1 MVSDAKDA
9 RMAQST
15 TSSTAPSGNGPNGR
29 KGWRGAAPAE
39 APRHRWQVGGGGNGG
54 SVLASRPFRKAR
66 VAAWFIAA
74 AALLLCLAYY
84 LLYAPA
90 QTPLFAVVGT
100 SHRRPIPPNAWAAE
114 DLLALRDLEGKSLA
128 VTNLSEDWRS
138 PDHGLKRL
146 GDELSQFVRRHSRTR
161 SIVLYVSLPGA
172 VDAEGR
178 PCLLT
183 PDAAPHDSTTW
194 LPLVKVLGQ
203 IQAAEVPAGVHKLL
217 VLDCTREVADWNLGQ
232 AYSGFVESLPAAL
245 DEAKIPNLAILCS
258 AGPGQSAA
266 VSPALRGS
274 VFGHYLRLGLAGA
287 ADLRGFGG
295 NGDHR
300 VTLAELE
307 QYLRGHVHGWARHH
321 LGRSQIPQVIPQ
333 EANFTVTWSLRR
345 GDLDQLRDR
354 AGRVEAADPIVP
366 AGEIAQLWNK
376 LDTLRQARPWR
387 FDPAGWR
394 MLSFDLLRLEQL
406 TAAGKAYEAEAGQL
420 RGELATRLNQA
431 EERRQAAARSGSL
444 PAFAAVLDGAAGPPL
459 KMHSLSMAAL
469 WGTAD
474 ADALRALGA
483 EMARV
488 AEEPSPANIAAALG
502 AGEAARLPAALDET
516 NLLAIWQRLAVPAAW
531 RDPAPLALAWQVH
544 SLAEQHAAP
553 FSLDGL
559 PGDERA
565 HAWVRGPLAQLD
577 ADRRQLEDAV
587 LVGPALDNALAPGQ
601 DTRQALE
608 SFTLSE
614 RVTAAC
620 ALRDD
625 LWAELPHL
633 AAWLCRPQ
641 ERADDEAAADRL
653 IEKTL
658 RPLLAEAIHFEEHL
672 ERTGQGRAGELDW
685 TGDALVASIDQ
696 KFDEL
701 RSNFDGRAR
710 ALATAVLATT
720 TERAAAAREIDAAL
734 ATPILRWDQRQR
746 LREKRSE
753 LHVKLAAD
761 YDAIQDGAAQPAA
774 AAAPA
779 LPHLVRMS
787 RWQPHPLAALLDH
800 ATVLDSAERRAAA
813 ETAEGDRLRAALE
826 LNEAARQRLLALSRG
841 PVKSL
846 VTGQAQNVP
855 VDWKSLC
862 QAESRL
868 RSAAALWFEPPGV
881 DPVRELRRADLAQLF
896 LWRAQRALDD
906 YYGPARPG
914 GEAFFA
920 ASAADY
926 LAAARSFG
934 PLTEAA
940 DAQAAGLDRLLS
952 QRRIAAREALGVT
965 ATDIL
970 LVEQSAT
977 VDSSLDVRT
986 RTPEAA
992 ANLPQ
997 ATAAVFLS
1005 DQQGRIGPPGWPL
1018 AVPQPDLKADQ
1029 PLLAQNMTLDTAG
1042 LKSRGPLVQ
1051 AVASVRGNDF
1061 AAPLLLRAPGGLRVE
1076 YRPILYGPPQVTVL
1090 GFDRKKASVVFIL
1103 DCSHSMSAP
1112 VAVERPDDAVRTEST
1127 RMEVAKGSLRSLLAE
1142 LAARGDLRVGVRLF
1156 GHRVGWS
1163 TTKADELLRQ
1173 TGYAEPIPAEL
1184 RPYAD
1189 VQEILDLGRFDTTIA
1204 AKVYDQL
1211 QTVKPWGESPIFL
1224 ALQQAIADF
1233 GADDNSARSVVLITD
1248 GQNSQFNPPR
1258 EFAPALADVL
1268 AAAQRAGVAIH
1279 VVGFDIPANEATT
1292 ARRDFEQIAAASG
1305 GSFVPAK
1312 DSTALVETL
1321 QTLLRPGQFRV
1332 DDAGGNVLA
1341 QAEIGRS
1348 ITLRNHRGREDY
1360 GVAFEN
1366 MREPVELF
1374 GGEAVEL
1381 TVRRG
1386 SPRLEVVP
1394 YLKGNPQPQNMIVQE
1409 DGAATP
1415 LVAWLHRSV
1424 RTEQGIRFPISI
1436 QHADLHF
1443 VPRPVEMWVEVAP
1456 LGLPPQEDPG
1466 PYIFYD
1472 APLEAGTTVPL
1483 ATFLAQN
1490 WPAGAPRAEIRVW
1503 AKSTATEPTQSRQL
1517 TEVADRLPTEG
1528 AGFEVPGL
1536 AGVTYQVR
1544 TAGGNGQLSVG
1555 VIERH
1560 DERSPGVGSLKVTLA
1575 PPASRALH
1583 QFDAANRLVLHTF
1596 TYEQPAEDLRGRL
1609 SIQFTSRGDALA
1621 RSWRTAQPA
1630 IVDVSDRLDLL
1641 EVTPPVG
1648 ANR

>member
-1 MVSDAKDA
+1 
-9 RMAQST
+9 MAQTRT
-15 TSSTAPSGNGPNGR
+15 TQAAPSGAPNGR
-29 KGWRGAAPAE
+29 KGWRGATPAE
-39 APRHRWQVGGGGNGG
+39 APRHRWQQGASGNGG
-54 SVLASRPFRKAR
+54 KLFAGRAARKLR
-66 VAAWFIAA
+66 VAAWFVGAA
-74 AALLLCLAYY
+74 VLLLLLAWY
-84 LLYAPA
+84 LLYAPG
-90 QTPLFAVVGT
+90 QTPLLAVVGT
-100 SHRRPIPPNAWAAE
+100 SYRRPIPPNAWAAE
-114 DLLALRDLEGKSLA
+114 DLQALRGLSDKSLII
-128 VTNLSEDWRS
+128 TDLSEDWRS
-138 PDHGLKRL
+138 QDHGIKRL
-146 GDELSQFVRRHSRTR
+146 TDELGQLVHRHSRTPT
-161 SIVLYVSLPGA
+161 IVIYLSLPGA
-172 VDAEGR
+172 VDGQGR

-183 PDAAPHDSTTW
+183 PDAAPHDSSTW
-194 LPLVKVLGQ
+194 LPLVKILGQ
-203 IQAAEVPAGVHKLL
+203 IESGQVPGRVHKLL
-217 VLDCTREVADWNLGQ
+217 VLDCAREVCDWNLGQ

-245 DEAKIPNLAILCS
+245 EEAKIPNLAILCS

-266 VSPALRGS
+266 ASPALRGS

-300 VTLAELE
+300 VSLAELE
-307 QYLRGHVHGWARHH
+307 RYLRGHVHGWTKHH
-321 LGRSQIPQVIPQ
+321 LGRSQIPQVVPPG
-333 EANFTVTWSLRR
+333 ANFNVAFSLRR
-345 GDLDQLRDR
+345 SDLNELLDR
-354 AGRVEAADPIVP
+354 AGRIEAADPVVP
-366 AGEIAQLWNK
+366 VGEIAQLWNK

-394 MLSFDLLRLEQL
+394 MLTFDLLRLEQL
-406 TAAGKAYEAEAGQL
+406 AAAGKAYEAEAGQL
-420 RGELATRLNQA
+420 RRDLAARLNDAQ
-431 EERRQAAARSGSL
+431 RRREAAARSGSL
-444 PAFAAVLDGAAGPPL
+444 PEFAAILDGVALPPQ
-459 KMHSLSMAAL
+459 KMHSLPMAAL
-469 WGTAD
+469 WGTTD
-474 ADALRALGA
+474 AEALRTLTT

-488 AEEPSPANIAAALG
+488 AAEPSPANIAAALG
-502 AGEAARLPAALDET
+502 ADEAAKLPAPLDET
-516 NLLAIWQRLAVPAAW
+516 NLLAIWQRLGVPAAW

-544 SLAEQHAAP
+544 TLAEQHAAP
-553 FSLDGL
+553 LPLDGV

-565 HAWVRGPLAQLD
+565 HAWVRSALAPLD
-577 ADRRQLEDAV
+577 AARRQLEDSV
-587 LVGPALDNALAPGQ
+587 LVGPAQASALAPGQ
-601 DTRQALE
+601 DTRQSLAD
-608 SFTLSE
+608 FTLSE
-614 RVTAAC
+614 RTTAAF

-641 ERADDEAAADRL
+641 ELADDEAAADRL
-653 IEKTL
+653 IQRTL
-658 RPLLAEAIHFEEHL
+658 QPLLAEAIHLEEHL
-672 ERTGQGRAGELDW
+672 QRTEQGRGGELAW
-685 TGDALVASIDQ
+685 TADALASSIEQ

-701 RSNFDGRAR
+701 RASFDAR
-710 ALATAVLATT
+710 VKSLATATDS
-720 TERAAAAREIDAAL
+720 AAAAREIDAAL

-753 LHVKLAAD
+753 LHTKLAAA
-761 YDAIQDGAAQPAA
+761 YDAIMDGAAQPEATSSA
-774 AAAPA
+774 A
-779 LPHLVRMS
+779 LPHLRRIS
-787 RWQPHPLAALLDH
+787 NWRPHPLAMLLDH
-800 ATVLDSAERRAAA
+800 ALVLDPAEQHPSADAADA
-813 ETAEGDRLRAALE
+813 DRLRAAVE
-826 LNEAARQRLLALSRG
+826 LNEAARQKLLALSRG
-841 PVKSL
+841 PARSL
-846 VTGQAQNVP
+846 VTGEAQNAP
-855 VDWKSLC
+855 IDWKSLC

-868 RSAAALWFEPPGV
+868 RTAAALWFEPPGIN
-881 DPVRELRRADLAQLF
+881 PVRELRRTDLAQLF
-896 LWRAQRALDD
+896 LWRTQRAIDD
-906 YYGPARPG
+906 YYGPPRGG
-914 GEAFFA
+914 GEPFFA
-920 ASAADY
+920 ISAADY
-926 LAAARSFG
+926 LTAARSYG

-940 DAQAAGLDRLLS
+940 DAQAATLDRLLS

-970 LVEQSAT
+970 LVEQAAT

-992 ANLPQ
+992 ADLPP
-997 ATAAVFLS
+997 ATAAVFLA
-1005 DQQGRIGPPGWPL
+1005 DQQGRIGPPGRPL
-1018 AVPQPDLKADQ
+1018 AVPQPGLKADQ
-1029 PLLAQNMTLDTAG
+1029 PLLAQNMTLDTSG

-1061 AAPLLLRAPGGLRVE
+1061 VAPLLLRAPGGLRVE
-1076 YRPILYGPPQVTVL
+1076 YRPAVYGPPQVTVL

-1112 VAVERPDDAVRTEST
+1112 VAVERPDEAVRPEST

-1163 TTKADELLRQ
+1163 TTKANELLRQ
-1173 TGYAEPIPAEL
+1173 TGYAEPIPPDL

-1204 AKVYDQL
+1204 AKVYDRL

-1233 GADDNSARSVVLITD
+1233 GEDDNSARSVVLITD
-1248 GQNSQFNPPR
+1248 GQNQQFNPPR

-1268 AAAQRAGVAIH
+1268 TAAQRAGVAIH
-1279 VVGFDIPANEATT
+1279 VVGFDIPANEATA
-1292 ARRDFEQIAAASG
+1292 ARRDFEQIASTTG

-1312 DSTALVETL
+1312 DSTALIETL

-1332 DDAGGNVLA
+1332 DDAGGNFVA

-1348 ITLRNHRGREDY
+1348 TTLRNHRGHEGY
-1360 GVAFEN
+1360 SVTFESL
-1366 MREPVELF
+1366 REPVELF

-1381 TVRRG
+1381 TVRRS

-1394 YLKGNPQPQNMIVQE
+1394 YLKGNPQPQNMIAQE

-1443 VPRPVEMWVEVAP
+1443 VPRPAEMWVEVAP

-1472 APLEAGTTVPL
+1472 APLEAGTSVPL
-1483 ATFLAQN
+1483 ATFVAQN

-1503 AKSTATEPTQSRQL
+1503 AKSVPTEPTQSRPL
-1517 TEVADRLPTEG
+1517 TEVADRLPPDG
-1528 AGFEVPGL
+1528 AGFAVPGV

-1544 TAGGNGQLSVG
+1544 TAGGNGGLSVG

-1560 DERSPGVGSLKVTLA
+1560 DERSPGVGSLKVALT
-1575 PPASRALH
+1575 PPASRVIH

-1596 TYEQPAEDLRGRL
+1596 TYDRPSAELRGRL
-1609 SIQFTSRGDALA
+1609 RIEFTSRSEALS